1 MRILMVPVRVD
12 ALVLETDLKVT
23 ETSADFSRLPYF
35 DGIQD
40 INPRKPYIS
49 ETVLGK
55 PFQNTNLN
63 LERGVHLHWSLPDAL
78 THGSQSGNDIEFPTV
93 PNRWLVTRL
102 RGETPGNRTVE
113 KQWVVQSDYLHP
125 EGSRPQSDAITI
137 PYEPRADEFQPFRYM
152 GRVLPGGPEAST
164 GASRDRYL
172 ERLTAVGYG
181 DPQFAAFYPNCYSV
195 FGFRDELPENI
206 GEVVYQ
212 VIGWYG
218 NGKSDRLKNL
228 LAKLEEPDKFS
239 TEKILKHLEDFLQW
253 KTIQINPN
261 SEPKSPEEMLCYAR
275 IGFKPKTST
284 DTPNLNSEIK
294 IAVGNTGSET
304 LAAYMG
310 RLLGGNESQG
320 LIEDQLEALRISAF
334 LRDKRLD
341 TNAILKEARHERNFL
356 PSGNQIIWKVQEESE
371 GNLEKKISETRTLLP
386 AEIYLILN
394 RLNSLQREYE
404 RALREIESMR
414 EQTFADWYKYMLAA
428 YPPVNTNEDY
438 PPSDDIKEF
447 IRSNNI
453 RPLREKIQTTG
464 VVSLEISENNQRVI
478 SASWEDPIQENSNR
492 NSLANQLAQE
502 INKILIALR
511 EFNQTQLLKESPL
524 RFVLIPVAGPRFW
537 RPNEPV
543 ILLNGE
549 SVKSSERHGQDG
561 RLNNESLLECELLE
575 TPEKFNTIQELAA
588 SGNFDL
594 VSKAID
600 QVKIQKNKTAREHHG
615 FNIWRQQPWNPLM
628 IEWRAEIQSLK
639 NKGNLD
645 SVSNNYS
652 GDFITDNYELR
663 ENEPELSLRSG
674 KGELIKSAESIVGR
688 CILTPGAV
696 KQFEERLET
705 YLLEQDRASSV
716 AELREKIDNLV
727 NEENPKTFGN
737 NPVYTALKVYQEL
750 RKGNFLAQTLDGF
763 HEALLMRKKTAQL
776 VPAEP
781 IAFDNSFTENEVR
794 QAVHNSVLTAP
805 AALNSFNPIRSG
817 ALKLTGLR
825 ILDSFGRFL
834 DLTED
839 QIFLF
844 KATSLSS
851 PTHPELVWLPPR
863 LCQPARLNFRFLSA
877 RETTNEMNSLIES
890 NPICGWLLPNNLD
903 NSLLIYDDGG
913 SLLGYINRALEWR
926 SAPGEITPIEVE
938 NIENIHLRRM
948 LQYLLARDANYFED
962 FLSTLNKALQNID
975 PENFAQNQSMAI
987 LLGRPIAL
995 LRASLNIELESLPA
1009 LHQGW
1014 PALRQALLQEILDT
1028 EHRDKDEF
1036 NRVKFPIRLGE
1047 FKQFND
1053 GLVGYWKESPDGTY
1067 QDNIFYAPQSDIFE
1081 DQDLIRSRGE
1091 GHSLGQSLVDEPQIV
1106 AILADPRGILHA
1118 TTGVLP
1124 AKSISL
1130 PPEQYTAA
1138 LEKIAAVFLRAPVIT
1153 PAQRMTIPLPAEEA
1167 NYTWSWLEKDLSRWR
1182 EFSSEGVLEKDII
1195 AERFFNGL
1203 AIWDELISKGWIRLR
1218 ENDSAKA
1225 DIIPSDRRTE
1235 KTLGEFYESQ
1245 TPEIEALLAES
1256 FIDQSRSSA
1265 EFPGPIEIREGW
1277 LKLTPKK

>member
-12 ALVLETDLKVT
+12 ALVLTENLKVT

-35 DGIQD
+35 NGQEDV
-40 INPRKPYIS
+40 NPRNPYIS

-63 LERGVHLHWSLPDAL
+63 LEPGVHLHWSLPDAL

-102 RGETPGNRTVE
+102 RGQTPGNRTVE

-125 EGSRPQSDAITI
+125 EGSRLQSDAITI
-137 PYEPRADEFQPFRYM
+137 TYEPKSGEFQPFRYM
-152 GRVLPGGPEAST
+152 GRVLPGGPETTEGSP
-164 GASRDRYL
+164 RDEYL
-172 ERLTAVGYG
+172 EGLTAVGYG

-206 GEVVYQ
+206 GKVVYE

-218 NGKSDRLKNL
+218 NGKSDHLKNL
-228 LAKLEEPDKFS
+228 LAKLEEPDKSS
-239 TEKILKHLEDFLQW
+239 TEKILKQLKDFLQW

-261 SEPKSPEEMLCYAR
+261 SQPKSPEEMLCYAR
-275 IGFKPKTST
+275 IGFTPESST
-284 DTPNLNSEIK
+284 ETPNLNSEIK
-294 IAVGNTGSET
+294 IAVGNTGSEA
-304 LAAYMG
+304 LAAHMG
-310 RLLGGNESQG
+310 RLLGGNDSQG

-334 LRDKRLD
+334 LRDKHLD
-341 TNAILKEARHERNFL
+341 THAIVKEARHERNFS
-356 PSGNQIIWKVQEESE
+356 PSGKQIIWQVQQESE
-371 GNLEKKISETRTLLP
+371 GNLEKSISETKTKLP
-386 AEIYLILN
+386 AEISLILN

-404 RALREIESMR
+404 RALSEIESMR
-414 EQTFADWYKYMLAA
+414 EQTFADWYKYMVAA
-428 YPPVNTNEDY
+428 YPPVNTDEDY
-438 PPSDDIKEF
+438 PPSNEIEEF
-447 IRSNNI
+447 IRANDI

-464 VVSLEISENNQRVI
+464 ILSLEISENNQRI
-478 SASWEDPIQENSNR
+478 IGASWEEPIPENSNR

-502 INKILIALR
+502 INKILTALR
-511 EFNQTQLLKESPL
+511 EFNQSQISKESPL
-524 RFVLIPVAGPRFW
+524 RCVLIPAAGPRFW
-537 RPNEPV
+537 RANEPV

-561 RLNNESLLECELLE
+561 RLNNEGLLECELIE
-575 TPEKFNTIQELAA
+575 TPEEFNTIQELAA
-588 SGNFDL
+588 NGNFDL
-594 VSKAID
+594 VSKSID
-600 QVKIQKNKTAREHHG
+600 RVELQKNKSAREHHG

-628 IEWRAEIQSLK
+628 MEWRVEIQSLK
-639 NKGNLD
+639 NKGNRD
-645 SVSNNYS
+645 SEDYNYS
-652 GDFITDNYELR
+652 ENFVTDNYQLR
-663 ENEPELSLRSG
+663 ENEPELSLRQG

-696 KQFEERLET
+696 RQSEERLET
-705 YLLEQDRASSV
+705 YLLEKTRAETV
-716 AELREKIDNLV
+716 AELREKIDDLV
-727 NEENPKTFGN
+727 NEENTKTFRI

-750 RKGNFLAQTLDGF
+750 RKSSFLAQSLDGF

-794 QAVHNSVLTAP
+794 QAVEDSVLTAP

-817 ALKLTGLR
+817 GLKLTGLR

-839 QIFLF
+839 QISPTE
-844 KATSLSS
+844 ATSMSS
-851 PTHPELVWLPPR
+851 PTQSELVWLPPR

-877 RETTNEMNSLIES
+877 WETTNEMNSLSES

-903 NSLLIYDDGG
+903 NSLLIYDGGG

-926 SAPGEITPIEVE
+926 SAPGDITPIEVN

-948 LQYLLARDANYFED
+948 LQYLLARDTNYFED

-975 PENFAQNQSMAI
+975 PENFAQNQSLAI

-995 LRASLNIELESLPA
+995 LRTSLNIELESLPA
-1009 LHQGW
+1009 LDQGW
-1014 PALRQALLQEILDT
+1014 QALRQDLRQEILDR
-1028 EHRDKDEF
+1028 EQRNQDEF

-1067 QDNIFYAPQSDIFE
+1067 QDNIFYAPQSNTSE
-1081 DQDLIRSRGE
+1081 DRDLIRSRGE
-1091 GHSLGQSLVDEPQIV
+1091 GESLSQSLADEPQIV
-1106 AILADPRGILHA
+1106 AILADPRGIIHA

-1153 PAQRMTIPLPAEEA
+1153 PAQRMTIPLPEEA

-1182 EFSSEGVLEKDII
+1182 EFSSEGVLEKNII

-1203 AIWDELISKGWIRLR
+1203 AIWDELISKGWIRLW
-1218 ENDSAKA
+1218 ENDSTKA
-1225 DIIPSDRRTE
+1225 DILPSDRRGE
-1235 KTLGEFYESQ
+1235 KSLAEFYEPQ
-1245 TPEIEALLAES
+1245 TPEIEAFLEES
-1256 FIDQSRSSA
+1256 FIYQSQSSA